1 MTVESLGRAYDLYR
15 RTATSRSAILL
26 LLANLIPLVGVLFF
40 DWSLLT
46 ILVLYWL
53 ENGIVGF
60 WNVPKIIMARGSMI
74 PRLPDLPESAA
85 LAASR
90 TPEQAA
96 SLQAQWRE
104 ARLAQEAL
112 REAASPS
119 AEAAERAAGGRGTP
133 PPTIS
138 VSPPSGTRVL
148 GRRAAARLAAIPRTG
163 LAIFFLFHYG
173 MFWLVHGIFVFALPT
188 FAGGALGGG
197 LLGGG
202 LFGGGTFGDGT
213 FGGGS
218 LGDPFGGVGGSNI
231 CLDPSGFPVECAG
244 GAFGEVIWSSVLIG
258 AVALFLSHG
267 ASFFLNYIGRGEY
280 LTATPGGQMGR
291 VYGRVVILHL
301 TIIFGSFVVAF
312 LGAPIGALLVLV
324 VLKTAFDL
332 GLHLRER
339 RSAGPL
345 IGTAASSG

>member
-1 MTVESLGRAYDLYR
+1 MTVERLGRAYELYR

-40 DWSLLT
+40 GWSLLT

-60 WNVPKIIMARGSMI
+60 WNVPRIIMARGSMI
-74 PRLPDLPESAA
+74 PRLPDLAESVA
-85 LAASR
+85 LAPA
-90 TPEQAA
+90 P
-96 SLQAQWRE
+96 
-104 ARLAQEAL
+104 
-112 REAASPS
+112 
-119 AEAAERAAGGRGTP
+119 P

-138 VSPPSGTRVL
+138 ITTASGTRVL
-148 GRRAAARLAAIPRTG
+148 GPRAAARLAAVPRTG

-173 MFWLVHGIFVFALPT
+173 MFWLVHGIFVFALPA

-197 LLGGG
+197 A
-202 LFGGGTFGDGT
+202 FGGP
-213 FGGGS
+213 
-218 LGDPFGGVGGSNI
+218 LGDRFGGVGGVGGVGGADT
-231 CLDPSGFPVECAG
+231 CLDPSGFPIECAG

-267 ASFFLNYIGRGEY
+267 ASFFLNYVGRGEY
-280 LTATPGGQMGR
+280 ITATAGGQMGR

-301 TIIFGSFVVAF
+301 TIIFGAFVVAF

-339 RSAGPL
+339 RGAGPVPAS
-345 IGTAASSG
+345 AAPAR